1 MEQSAGAESHFLTP
15 TTVDVGMVNGIS
27 EAYGNAG
34 LILRVTPPSPEEIAA
49 LPEGSVL
56 IGLLKPFEDK
66 ARLAALNARKIT
78 AFSLE
83 LLPRISRAQSMD
95 ALSSQAS
102 CAGYQCGLIAAAR
115 CTKFFPM
122 LTTAA
127 GTIRPARVL
136 VIGAG
141 VAGLQAIATCKRL
154 GAMVEAYDVRSA
166 AREQIESLGA
176 KFVDTGVSADGAGG
190 YARDL
195 TAEEK
200 AQQTEKLAK
209 AVAMSDVVI
218 TTAAIPGKKAPI
230 IITTDMISRMKYGA
244 IIVDMAAE
252 SGGNCA
258 LTQPGEHVIAN
269 DVNIHGPLNLPSRMP
284 THASEL
290 YAKNIYNFISP
301 WIKDGELV
309 FDWSD
314 EVVAGTLLCKDGAT
328 VHGKIKQILEKPD
341 GRPARALYLHA
352 RRLHRL
358 RDHRQG
364 AGHPAHAADV
374 RFQLHPRRR
383 VVGAMIMLGS
393 ADTPLQQAI
402 GFFAVAL
409 GAANAAGGYVVTERM
424 LAMFKKKDGCVM
436 TLPLY
441 VQGAWFPAPCSSSRP
456 ERHEFA
462 GQCAQGHRLGR
473 LRHADRHCRH
483 FPRPRPEEHRADGT
497 GAGHR
502 GGGCLDFRQEGQDD
516 RHAADGRHLQRHG
529 RRCGGGDC
537 RHRVRQGATHSTGSR
552 RWACSAR

>member
-1 MEQSAGAESHFLTP
+1 MPLSIAVARERTPGESRVALVPETAKKFNALGVRLRMEQSAGTESHFLDSDY
-15 TTVDVGMVNGIS
+15 VDVSMVGGIA
-27 EAYGNAG
+27 EAYGG
-34 LILRVTPPSPEEIAA
+34 TQLILRVTPPNAEEIAA
-49 LPEGSVL
+49 LPEGAVL
-56 IGLLKPFEDK
+56 IGLLKPFDDK
-66 ARLAALNARKIT
+66 ARLAALNAKKIT
-78 AFSLE
+78 AFALE

-154 GAMVEAYDVRSA
+154 GAMVDAYDVRSA

-176 KFVDTGVSADGAGG
+176 KFVDTGVSADGSGG

-209 AVAMSDVVI
+209 AIALSDVVI

-230 IITTDMISRMKYGA
+230 IITTDMIGRMKYGA

-290 YAKNIYNFISP
+290 YAKNLYNFISP
-301 WIKDGELV
+301 WIKDGELA
-309 FDWSD
+309 FDWED
-314 EVVAGTLLCKDGAT
+314 DVVAGTLLCKDGVT
-328 VHGKIKQILEKPD
+328 VHPTVKQ
-341 GRPARALYLHA
+341 
-352 RRLHRL
+352 
-358 RDHRQG
+358 
-364 AGHPAHAADV
+364 V
-374 RFQLHPRRR
+374 
-383 VVGAMIMLGS
+383 LGD
-393 ADTPLQQAI
+393 A
-402 GFFAVAL
+402 
-409 GAANAAGGYVVTERM
+409 
-424 LAMFKKKDGCVM
+424 
-436 TLPLY
+436 
-441 VQGAWFPAPCSSSRP
+441 
-456 ERHEFA
+456 
-462 GQCAQGHRLGR
+462 
-473 LRHADRHCRH
+473 
-483 FPRPRPEEHRADGT
+483 
-497 GAGHR
+497 
-502 GGGCLDFRQEGQDD
+502 
-516 RHAADGRHLQRHG
+516 
-529 RRCGGGDC
+529 
-537 RHRVRQGATHSTGSR
+537 
-552 RWACSAR
+552 

>member
-1 MEQSAGAESHFLTP
+1 MQLCIAVVRERAPGESRTALVPETAKKFAALGARLRMEQSAAIESHFLDQDFP
-15 TTVDVGMVNGIS
+15 DVTMVTGIT
-27 EAYGNAG
+27 EGYTNAG
-34 LILRVTPPSPEEIAA
+34 LIMRVAPPSPEEIAA
-49 LPEGSVL
+49 MPEGSVL

-176 KFVDTGVSADGAGG
+176 KFVNTGVSADGAGG
-190 YARDL
+190 YAREL

-200 AQQTEKLAK
+200 AAQAEKLAK
-209 AVAMSDVVI
+209 AVAQADVVI
-218 TTAAIPGKKAPI
+218 TTAAVPGKKAPVI
-230 IITTDMISRMKYGA
+230 VTVNMIKRMKYGA

-309 FDWSD
+309 FDWDD
-314 EVVAGTLLCKDGAT
+314 EIVAGTLLCKDGVT
-328 VHGKIKQILEKPD
+328 V
-341 GRPARALYLHA
+341 
-352 RRLHRL
+352 
-358 RDHRQG
+358 
-364 AGHPAHAADV
+364 
-374 RFQLHPRRR
+374 
-383 VVGAMIMLGS
+383 
-393 ADTPLQQAI
+393 
-402 GFFAVAL
+402 
-409 GAANAAGGYVVTERM
+409 NAA
-424 LAMFKKKDGCVM
+424 
-436 TLPLY
+436 
-441 VQGAWFPAPCSSSRP
+441 
-456 ERHEFA
+456 
-462 GQCAQGHRLGR
+462 
-473 LRHADRHCRH
+473 
-483 FPRPRPEEHRADGT
+483 
-497 GAGHR
+497 
-502 GGGCLDFRQEGQDD
+502 
-516 RHAADGRHLQRHG
+516 
-529 RRCGGGDC
+529 
-537 RHRVRQGATHSTGSR
+537 VRQIMGDA
-552 RWACSAR
+552 